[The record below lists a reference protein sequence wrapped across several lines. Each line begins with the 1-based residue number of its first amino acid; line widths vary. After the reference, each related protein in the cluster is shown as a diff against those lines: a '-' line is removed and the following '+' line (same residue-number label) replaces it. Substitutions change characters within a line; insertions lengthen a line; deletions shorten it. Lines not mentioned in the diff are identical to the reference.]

1 LLIRLRGEDGDLVQ
15 WQESCWCLEKPLYGV
30 LGAKASMGEIQ
41 EGKRGA
47 ITVSPTV
54 LNLKKKFSEIV
65 YSQRRK

>member
-1 LLIRLRGEDGDLVQ
+1 
-15 WQESCWCLEKPLYGV
+15 
-30 LGAKASMGEIQ
+30 MGEIQ